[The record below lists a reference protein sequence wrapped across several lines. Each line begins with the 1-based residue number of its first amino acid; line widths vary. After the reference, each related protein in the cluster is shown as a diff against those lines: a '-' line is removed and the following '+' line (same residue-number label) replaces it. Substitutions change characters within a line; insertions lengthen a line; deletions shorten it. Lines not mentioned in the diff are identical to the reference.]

1 MSEGAG
7 SPEARV
13 CLGVVVGVHGVR
25 GLVRV
30 KPFTQDPMAVADY
43 GLVES
48 KDGTRRF
55 KIAATGIAKGVV
67 ICRFDGISDR
77 DVAEALRG
85 TELYVARTALP
96 DIDED
101 EEGYYHADL
110 IGLAAEASDGTL
122 FGRVSEVH
130 NFGAGDLL
138 EIVPPDGS
146 ASFLVSFT
154 DENVPEVD
162 IAGGRLTLVPP
173 EGTFGAGDGKDE
185 EEEADE

>member
-1 MSEGAG
+1 MSEGTG
-7 SPEARV
+7 SQAARV

-30 KPFTQDPMAVADY
+30 KPFTQDPMAVAEY
-43 GLVES
+43 GPVET
-48 KDGTRRF
+48 KDGARRF
-55 KIAATGIAKGVV
+55 KIAATGVAKGVV

-96 DIDED
+96 DVDED

-110 IGLAAEASDGTL
+110 IGLTAQAPDGTVY
-122 FGRVSEVH
+122 GRVGAVH

-154 DENVPEVD
+154 DENVPDVD

-173 EGTFGAGDGKDE
+173 EGTFAAGDAKDE
-185 EEEADE
+185 GEGADE

>member
-1 MSEGAG
+1 MSEGSG
-7 SPEARV
+7 SQEARV

-43 GLVES
+43 GPVET
-48 KDGTRRF
+48 KDGKRQF
-55 KIAATGIAKGVV
+55 KIAATGVAKGVV
-67 ICRFDGISDR
+67 ICRFEGISDR

-85 TELYVARTALP
+85 TELYVARAVLP
-96 DIDED
+96 DVDED

-110 IGLAAEASDGTL
+110 IGLAAEGPEGRL
-122 FGRVSEVH
+122 FGRVSAVH

-154 DENVPEVD
+154 DENVPDVD
-162 IAGGRLTLVPP
+162 IASGRLTLVPP
-173 EGTFGAGDGKDE
+173 EGTFGTGADKDE
-185 EEEADE
+185 EGEADE

>member
-185 EEEADE
+185 EGEADE

>member
-1 MSEGAG
+1 MSEGIG
-7 SPEARV
+7 SQEARV

-43 GLVES
+43 GPVET
-48 KDGTRRF
+48 KDGKRRF
-55 KIAATGIAKGVV
+55 KIAATGMAKGVV

-85 TELYVARTALP
+85 TELYVARAALP
-96 DIDED
+96 DVDAD

-110 IGLAAEASDGTL
+110 IGLAVEGPQGHL
-122 FGRVSEVH
+122 FGRVSAVH

-138 EIVPPDGS
+138 EIVPPDGTP
-146 ASFLVSFT
+146 SFLVSFT
-154 DENVPEVD
+154 DENVPDVD
-162 IAGGRLTLVPP
+162 IAGGRLTLISP
-173 EGTFGAGDGKDE
+173 EGTFGAGDAEDE
-185 EEEADE
+185 EGEADA